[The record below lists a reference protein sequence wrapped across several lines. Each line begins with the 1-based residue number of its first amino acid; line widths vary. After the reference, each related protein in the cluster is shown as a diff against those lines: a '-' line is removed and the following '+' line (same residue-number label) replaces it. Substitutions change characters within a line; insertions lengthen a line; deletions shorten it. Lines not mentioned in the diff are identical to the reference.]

1 MGTKKDMSPKITAT
15 TDQEI
20 IKCLMDI
27 NQISHNTA
35 LNKLK
40 CVKHLIYFSNFLDP
54 SNYAFFYAFI
64 PEEFRVPDEFF
75 AIINLWNKYL
85 QSQKYLTLNF
95 CDKIEEEIKNT
106 NDAKPSDYFHYY
118 EFCNL
123 NSFRL
128 YVKLKWSI
136 PEEFLTIFCHIL
148 YTIAFFYNKYK
159 KSYSSKTKNPY
170 HFSCREFFKMLEDN
184 SAFSKYERESSSVFY
199 FSKDYFCSLDDF
211 FTTLQLYK

>member
-75 AIINLWNKYL
+75 AIMIILVRRSRL
-85 QSQKYLTLNF
+85 SGIFRAT
-95 CDKIEEEIKNT
+95 CPASE
-106 NDAKPSDYFHYY
+106 SH
-118 EFCNL
+118 
-123 NSFRL
+123 SF
-128 YVKLKWSI
+128 
-136 PEEFLTIFCHIL
+136 
-148 YTIAFFYNKYK
+148 
-159 KSYSSKTKNPY
+159 SSG
-170 HFSCREFFKMLEDN
+170 E
-184 SAFSKYERESSSVFY
+184 AA
-199 FSKDYFCSLDDF
+199 
-211 FTTLQLYK
+211 